1 MAVIGD
7 STNNSGNNLNG
18 GLNFVLVGSGS
29 ADSGNNTGG
38 GLNIAI
44 VGPNSTG
51 VGNCAS
57 SLCVNI
63 FGVQLLGIQGPSAGA
78 ARVAGGVLR
87 PATNARRLS

>member
-1 MAVIGD
+1 MAVIGG

-63 FGVQLLGIQGPSAGA
+63 FGVQLLDIGGSQLFGA
-78 ARVAGGVLR
+78 APVAVARGQQR
-87 PATNARRLS
+87 PH